1 MQRTSA
7 NRLLTYTVLLILA
20 GSLFSVVLPAFKPS
34 FGSHLPVWVNVSGD
48 DVDDSPYGIGDSVA
62 IEGFVDDV
70 VENEDVII
78 SFKEPSGLTEDEV
91 NYGEPGS
98 SNNFDAVL
106 EIPNGADGGA
116 WSVEAEYDGEFAY
129 TYFLVEFD
137 EDEVDEIFLTL
148 DNPDRIYEAGD
159 EVTILGAV
167 NEDPAEDT
175 VNIQVFDPTSDTE
188 IVDQDVELD
197 GDEFDFSFDLENDA
211 SHGRYAVRVTYDID
225 DQEGAILF
233 EIEDDDSGSST
244 DEGCSG
250 GDEDTVG
257 DLTAK
262 LEADTYAPSDTV
274 CLSGTIDGYDSGD
287 NEDLEIEVQDPDDEV
302 VDDYSDATT
311 TVENNGDFEYEFN
324 LNDDAPEG
332 TYTVTLTYV
341 ADEVVLTFD
350 VEDTSGNGGSDG
362 VSGTSGDLTAEIDK
376 GSFLA
381 GDSIAVSGSVD
392 ELKEDADDEPEKVI
406 VLLYRPN
413 GVVILAASKFVTPS
427 SNGDFSTNVVL
438 DTDYDLEVDDD
449 YWVTVTY
456 VDDEVRLSFDITGVS
471 SSPSPGSEIT
481 VQTDDDVY
489 DLGSTV
495 EITGEVP
502 ESMIVEGTQIL
513 IRVNKPDGNPC
524 RIDPIDLPSDGS
536 YTYDLVL
543 GGVCSVNGQYEV
555 EVNYG
560 GEQATTSFE
569 LQGGSSELE
578 YNLTVDDRTFPI
590 KYDLSDG
597 SITNMFAR
605 QAENKLVII
614 IDADDDGQ
622 LTVELPRQVI
632 DAIEN
637 GEDINY
643 IVSIEDA
650 SGNVE
655 TVEIEESDNTD
666 STRTLVIDYPA
677 GGGRI
682 EILGTQVVPEFG
694 SAAIIMMVVAT
705 VGIIL
710 LTSRFS
716 SMRNFSVF
724 RQ

>member
-7 NRLLTYTVLLILA
+7 NRLLAYTVLLILA
-20 GSLFSVVLPAFKPS
+20 GSASSFVLPTIQQS
-34 FGSHLPVWVNVSGD
+34 YGSHGPITFNVSGD
-48 DVDDSPYGIGDSVA
+48 QVTESYGQGDTVA
-62 IEGFVDDV
+62 IVGAVEDV
-70 VENEDVII
+70 EENEDVTITVRDPGG
-78 SFKEPSGLTEDEV
+78 SLEETEDV
-91 NYGEPGS
+91 TPDGDDGY
-98 SNNFDAVL
+98 FDFVFD
-106 EIPNGADGGA
+106 IPTNAEDGV
-116 WSVEAEYDGEFAY
+116 WSVEAEYMTDSIF
-129 TYFLVEFD
+129 TYFIVDEEDDTVLVTLNNEDGIYEGGDEIEITGDVAD
-137 EDEVDEIFLTL
+137 EDSAEENVLITILDPMNDEIL
-148 DNPDRIYEAGD
+148 NE
-159 EVTILGAV
+159 EV
-167 NEDPAEDT
+167 P
-175 VNIQVFDPTSDTE
+175 
-188 IVDQDVELD
+188 LD
-197 GDEFDFSFDLENDA
+197 GDEYSYTFEDLDSDA
-211 SHGRYAVRVTYDID
+211 DHGRYAVIVTYDFE
-225 DQEGAILF
+225 DQEGAIIF
-233 EIEDDDSGSST
+233 EIEDTDSGGST
-244 DEGCSG
+244 FDGCSG
-250 GDEDTVG
+250 GDVHTDG
-257 DLTAK
+257 DLTAQ
-262 LEADTYAPSDTV
+262 LEADTYEPGDTV

-324 LNDDAPEG
+324 LDDDAPEG
-332 TYTVTLTYV
+332 TYTVTLTYMT
-341 ADEVVLTFD
+341 DEAVLTFD

-362 VSGTSGDLTAEIDK
+362 TSATSGDLTAEINK

-413 GVVILAASKFVTPS
+413 GVVVLAASKFVTPS

-495 EITGEVP
+495 EIMGEVP

-536 YTYDLVL
+536 YTYELVL

-578 YNLTVDDRTFPI
+578 YNLTVDDRTYPI

-605 QAENKLVII
+605 PAENKLVII

-637 GEDINY
+637 GGDIDY

-655 TVEIEESDNTD
+655 TVEIGERDNTD
-666 STRTLVIDYPA
+666 SSRTLVIDYPA

-694 SAAIIMMVVAT
+694 STAIIMMVVAT

-716 SMRNFSVF
+716 SMRKFSVF
-724 RQ
+724 RR